1 MSKKDFEE
9 FLNKHATKTPEKEI
23 DWEAQKK
30 EWLDYINQFY
40 KSVEEWLAPY
50 KEDGKVSYEFK
61 PLTLTEE
68 NIGTYEVNVMHVNFA
83 GQKITFEPIG
93 TLLIGTK
100 GRIDLEGARG
110 RVQFILADKDSKG
123 VKVNFSVSIGVQP
136 EKNPEEIKIPDWTW
150 KIVLREPRK
159 ISYAEFN
166 EDNFFDA
173 LMEIVNG

>member
-9 FLNKHATKTPEKEI
+9 FLKKHATKTPEKEI
-23 DWEAQKK
+23 DWEVQKEEWLEYIKQFYESVK
-30 EWLDYINQFY
+30 EWL
-40 KSVEEWLAPY
+40 EPY
-50 KEDGKVSYEFK
+50 KADGKVSYDFK
-61 PLTLTEE
+61 PLMLTEE
-68 NIGTYEVNVMHVNFA
+68 NIGTYEVDAMHVNFA
-83 GQKITFEPIG
+83 GQKITLEPIG

-123 VKVNFSVSIGVQP
+123 MKVNVSVSIGEQP
-136 EKNPEEIKIPDWTW
+136 EKKPEERKVPDWTW

>member
-23 DWEAQKK
+23 DWEEQKE

-40 KSVEEWLAPY
+40 SSVREWLEPY
-50 KEDGKVSYEFK
+50 KADGKVSYEFK
-61 PLTLTEE
+61 PLMLHEE
-68 NIGTYEVNVMHVNFA
+68 NIGTYEVDTMHVNFA
-83 GQKITFEPIG
+83 GQKITLEPIG

-123 VKVNFSVSIGVQP
+123 MKVNVSVSIGGKP
-136 EKNPEEIKIPDWTW
+136 EKKPEKRKIPDWTW

>member
-23 DWEAQKK
+23 DWEARKK
-30 EWLDYINQFY
+30 EWLGYIDQFY
-40 KSVEEWLAPY
+40 KSVKEWLKPY
-50 KEDGKVSYEFK
+50 KADGKVSYEFK
-61 PLTLTEE
+61 PLMLTEE
-68 NIGTYEVNVMHVNFA
+68 NIGTYEVDAMHVNFA
-83 GQKITFEPIG
+83 GQKITLEPIG

-123 VKVNFSVSIGVQP
+123 MKVNVSVSIGGQP
-136 EKNPEEIKIPDWTW
+136 EEKPEERKIPDWTW

-159 ISYAEFN
+159 ISYADFN

>member
-23 DWEAQKK
+23 DWEEQKE
-30 EWLDYINQFY
+30 EWLDYIKQFY
-40 KSVEEWLAPY
+40 NSVEEWLEPY
-50 KEDGKVSYEFK
+50 RADGKVSYEFK
-61 PLTLTEE
+61 PLMLHEE
-68 NIGTYEVNVMHVNFA
+68 NIGTYEVDAMHVNFA
-83 GQKITFEPIG
+83 GQKVTLEPIG

-123 VKVNFSVSIGVQP
+123 MKVNVSVSIGGQP
-136 EKNPEEIKIPDWTW
+136 EKKPEERKIPDWTW

>member
-9 FLNKHATKTPEKEI
+9 FLMKHATKTTEKEI
-23 DWEAQKK
+23 DWKVQKE
-30 EWLDYINQFY
+30 EWLAYINQFY
-40 KSVEEWLAPY
+40 ESVKKWLEPY
-50 KEDGKVSYEFK
+50 KFDGKVSYEFK
-61 PLTLTEE
+61 TMKLTED
-68 NIGTYEVNVMHVNFA
+68 NIGTYEVKTMHVNFA
-83 GQKITFEPIG
+83 GQKIILEPIG

-110 RVQFILADKDSKG
+110 RVQFILADKNSTG
-123 VKVNFSVSIGVQP
+123 MKVNVSVSIGGKP
-136 EKNPEEIKIPDWTW
+136 ENPPEETKTPDWTW

>member
-9 FLNKHATKTPEKEI
+9 FLDKHATNTPEKEI

-40 KSVEEWLAPY
+40 ESVKAWLEPY
-50 KEDGKVSYEFK
+50 EVDGKVSYEFK
-61 PLTLTEE
+61 PLVLTEE
-68 NIGTYEVNVMHVNFA
+68 NIGTYEVDAMHVNFA
-83 GQKITFEPIG
+83 GQKITLEPIG

-123 VKVNFSVSIGVQP
+123 K
-136 EKNPEEIKIPDWTW
+136 KPEERKIPDWTW

>member
-23 DWEAQKK
+23 NWEAQKE

-40 KSVEEWLAPY
+40 KSVKEWLEPY
-50 KEDGKVSYEFK
+50 RAGGKVSYEFK
-61 PLTLTEE
+61 PLMLTEE
-68 NIGTYEVNVMHVNFA
+68 NIGTYAVDAMHVNFA
-83 GQKITFEPIG
+83 GQKITLEPIG

-123 VKVNFSVSIGVQP
+123 MKANVSVSIGGQP
-136 EKNPEEIKIPDWTW
+136 EKKPEERKNPDWTW

>member
-9 FLNKHATKTPEKEI
+9 FLNKHATKAPEAEI
-23 DWEAQKK
+23 DWKVQKE
-30 EWLDYINQFY
+30 EWLDYIKQFY
-40 KSVEEWLAPY
+40 KSVKEWLEPY
-50 KEDGKVSYEFK
+50 KADGKVSYEFK
-61 PLTLTEE
+61 SLMLTEE
-68 NIGTYEVNVMHVNFA
+68 NIGTYEVDAMHVNFA
-83 GQKITFEPIG
+83 GQKITLEPIG

-123 VKVNFSVSIGVQP
+123 MKVNVSVSIGGQP
-136 EKNPEEIKIPDWTW
+136 ENKPEERKTPDWTW

>member
-9 FLNKHATKTPEKEI
+9 FLNKNATKMPEKEI

-40 KSVEEWLAPY
+40 ESVKEWLQPY
-50 KEDGKVSYEFK
+50 KADGKVSYEFK
-61 PLTLTEE
+61 PLMLTEE
-68 NIGTYEVNVMHVNFA
+68 NIGTYAVDAMHVNFA
-83 GQKITFEPIG
+83 GQKITLEPIG

-123 VKVNFSVSIGVQP
+123 MKVNVSVSIGGQP
-136 EKNPEEIKIPDWTW
+136 EKNSEERKIPDWTW

>member
-9 FLNKHATKTPEKEI
+9 FLDKHATKTPEKEI
-23 DWEAQKK
+23 DWEAQKE
-30 EWLDYINQFY
+30 EWIDYINQFY
-40 KSVEEWLAPY
+40 ESVKEWLEPY
-50 KEDGKVSYEFK
+50 QADGKVSYELK
-61 PLTLTEE
+61 PLMITEE
-68 NIGTYEVNVMHVNFA
+68 NIGTYEVDAMHVNFA
-83 GQKITFEPIG
+83 GQKITLEPIG

-123 VKVNFSVSIGVQP
+123 MKVNVSVSIGGQP
-136 EKNPEEIKIPDWTW
+136 EKKPEERKAPDWTW